1 MPPQQNSPQD
11 HKRII
16 LFPSD
21 KNGCGFYRNI
31 IPLNYCMAEYN
42 WDTTFMFQFVF
53 DLNLVRS
60 CSVVRFQRQCTVNQ
74 LKCIS
79 EYRRCI
85 DATKSN
91 AKIMYELD
99 DLVHGIEPHNTIAYQ
114 YYTPTRK
121 RNVVEMMKMSHR
133 VTFSTS
139 FLAEFYKQ
147 NFGINQ
153 SMVVPNYLPRFM
165 WNPDPSSSKI
175 PSKEERDDN
184 KPVIMWAGSA
194 SHVGPGG
201 DLEFLLPM
209 IEATTDEFTW
219 LFVGVV
225 PKSLEGKVKKIEW
238 QHFFNYPRNMQSLKA
253 DIAIGPISDN
263 VFNLAK
269 SDLKYLEYGAMNI
282 PGIFSSIGNG
292 NGPYDKT
299 NCLNL
304 VENEPDSWYQA
315 IRELLKDKDKY
326 FKTIKLQQE
335 YLDSRWL
342 EDNIEIYKHAF
353 NY

>member
-1 MPPQQNSPQD
+1 MQGPQKTDQD

-60 CSVVRFQRQCTVNQ
+60 CSVIRFQRQCTQNQ
-74 LKCIS
+74 LKCVS

-85 DATKSN
+85 NATKSH

-99 DLVHGIEPHNTIAYQ
+99 DLVHGIEPHNIVAYE
-114 YYTPTRK
+114 YYTPVRK
-121 RNVVEMMKMSHR
+121 HNVVDIMKMSDR
-133 VTFSTS
+133 VTFSTN
-139 FLAEFYKQ
+139 FLMDFYRHH
-147 NFGINQ
+147 FGIHH
-153 SMVVPNYLPRFM
+153 SCVIPNFLPKFM
-165 WNPDPSSSKI
+165 WNPDLTASKI
-175 PSKEERDDN
+175 PTKEERNGN
-184 KPVIMWAGSA
+184 KPVVLWAGSA

-209 IEATTDEFTW
+209 IEATTDEIDW
-219 LFVGVV
+219 LFVGVC
-225 PKSLEGKVKKIEW
+225 PPALEKKVRVVQW

-253 DIAIGPISDN
+253 DIAIAPISDN
-263 VFNLAK
+263 TFNLAK

-282 PGIFSSIGNG
+282 PALLSTIGNG
-292 NGPYDKT
+292 KGPYDMT
-299 NCLNL
+299 NSPNL
-304 VENEPDSWYQA
+304 VENDPDAWYQA
-315 IRELLKDKDKY
+315 IKDLLKDEERY
-326 FKTIKLQQE
+326 FETINLQHQ
-335 YLDSRWL
+335 YLDKRWL
-342 EDNIEIYKHAF
+342 EDNIEIYKNAF
-353 NY
+353 NF